1 MKKRW
6 ICTLLGLSLLLQGCS
21 LELQTSREDDVAI
34 QKQNELASHSPY
46 EPYGELIEYKLA
58 KLTGLN
64 NMPSGHTYENNAVT
78 RYLKEKLN
86 IQNINIIEAK
96 DQEYENSIDMYISS
110 KDLPDIMIVQDYDDL
125 QYLVENDMIE
135 DLTTAYKECTT
146 QRIKDIYESYGDTLM
161 DLVTFDDKIMALPE
175 TNISN
180 GPNLIWLRKD
190 WMDKLGL
197 QEPKTL
203 SDVEHIVKEFI
214 TKNPGQN
221 EGQTTGLVLS
231 TDIVGE
237 SAYSS
242 EYLLD
247 PIFAYYGAYP
257 KQWYKDK
264 NNNLVYGSI
273 TKQAKQALEH
283 IHELYEEGIIDKDF
297 ILRTTN
303 NIVDE
308 IVEGRCGSF
317 FGPWWASNNPLVDAL
332 KQDENASWKCYLLP
346 TEENGETIYY
356 SQAPSTKYIVVR
368 KGYEYPEII
377 FKMISVQF
385 DYLRYTDTSAN
396 EINNYER
403 NNVDP
408 TSRPLSINVDYA
420 NALIQSHQN
429 ILDVIQSKKTID
441 EVPILD
447 GAYAKACLD
456 YLDTQTNSTAED
468 WAAYASRIEA
478 PSLFN
483 TNNVIEKRSLF
494 YGKTKTMNKTWWK
507 LKQMENEAYIEFIM
521 GERDLDEFDDFVKEW
536 KSQGGQDIIQEINA
550 QV

>member
-197 QEPKTL
+197 QEPKSL

-221 EGQTTGLVLS
+221 EGQTTGLILS

-332 KQDENASWKCYLLP
+332 KQDENTSWKCYLLP

-447 GAYAKACLD
+447 GVYAKACLD

>member
-1 MKKRW
+1 M
-6 ICTLLGLSLLLQGCS
+6 
-21 LELQTSREDDVAI
+21 AI

-197 QEPKTL
+197 QEPKSL

-221 EGQTTGLVLS
+221 EGQTTGLILS

>member
-197 QEPKTL
+197 QEPKSL

-221 EGQTTGLVLS
+221 EGQTTGLILS

-332 KQDENASWKCYLLP
+332 KQDENTSWKCYLLP

-447 GAYAKACLD
+447 GVYAKACLD
-456 YLDTQTNSTAED
+456 YLHTQTNSTAED

>member
-197 QEPKTL
+197 QEPKSL

-221 EGQTTGLVLS
+221 EGQTTGLILS

-332 KQDENASWKCYLLP
+332 KQDENTSWKCYLLP

-441 EVPILD
+441 QVPILD

>member
-332 KQDENASWKCYLLP
+332 KQDENTSWKCYLLP

-483 TNNVIEKRSLF
+483 TNNVIEKRYLF

-536 KSQGGQDIIQEINA
+536 KSQGGQDIIQEINT

>member
-197 QEPKTL
+197 QEPKSL

>member
-146 QRIKDIYESYGDTLM
+146 QRIKDIYESYGDTPM

-197 QEPKTL
+197 QEPKSL

>member
-197 QEPKTL
+197 QEPKSL

-221 EGQTTGLVLS
+221 EGQTTGLILS

-283 IHELYEEGIIDKDF
+283 IHELYKEGIIDKDF

>member
-197 QEPKTL
+197 QEPKSL

-221 EGQTTGLVLS
+221 EGQTTGLILS

>member
-146 QRIKDIYESYGDTLM
+146 QRIKDIYESYGDTPM

-197 QEPKTL
+197 QEPKSL

-478 PSLFN
+478 PALFN